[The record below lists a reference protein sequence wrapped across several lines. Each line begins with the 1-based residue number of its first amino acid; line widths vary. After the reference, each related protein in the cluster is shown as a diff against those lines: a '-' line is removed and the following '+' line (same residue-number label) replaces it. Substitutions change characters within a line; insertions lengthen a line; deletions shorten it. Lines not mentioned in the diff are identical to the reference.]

1 MDTKFGIFC
10 SALMLFAAG
19 PTHAIGIVGANV
31 NFGVYMPTSTSPI
44 SQQVDTVVGPG
55 IELHNI
61 ANLALPGDRVADANV
76 DFSAT
81 QISVTYL
88 ENIMSVGG
96 SFNGYVMNFSGAE
109 IPTITGVSLNS
120 STNIDSN
127 SITLSFDSNS
137 VFISLASVP
146 LTPGSLLVV
155 DVTLV
160 PEPETYAMLLAGLGL
175 MSFWTRRHN
184 RRNDA

>member
-1 MDTKFGIFC
+1 MHINLGIFC
-10 SALMLFAAG
+10 SVVMLFAAASA
-19 PTHAIGIVGANV
+19 HAVGFDGANV

-61 ANLALPGDRVADANV
+61 SNLALPGARVADADV

-81 QISVTYL
+81 QISVAYL
-88 ENIMSVGG
+88 EDIISVGG
-96 SFNGYVMNFSGAE
+96 SFNGYVMNYSGAE
-109 IPTITGVSLNS
+109 VPAITGVSLNS

-127 SITLSFDSNS
+127 LIALSYDSDS
-137 VFISLASVP
+137 VFISLARTP
-146 LTPGSLLVV
+146 LTPDSLLVV
-155 DVTLV
+155 DVALV

-175 MSFWTRRHN
+175 IGFLSRR
-184 RRNDA
+184 RKTV